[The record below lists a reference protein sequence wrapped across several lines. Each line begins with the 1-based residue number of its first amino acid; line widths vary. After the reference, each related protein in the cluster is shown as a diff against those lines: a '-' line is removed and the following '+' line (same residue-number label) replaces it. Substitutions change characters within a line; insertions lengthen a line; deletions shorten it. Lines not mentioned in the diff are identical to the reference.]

1 MEVFELKKVVR
12 PHQHMPAD
20 VKQAF
25 FEGTRPWEMANDSFV
40 EWTVGEYQDADDD
53 FDEDA
58 LLKEVD
64 DWALK
69 NFTKGESIIILH
81 WW

>member
-1 MEVFELKKVVR
+1 MEVFELKKVIR
-12 PHQHMPAD
+12 PNRHMPTA
-20 VKQAF
+20 VQKAF
-25 FEGTRPWEMANDSFV
+25 FEGTRSWEMANDSFV
-40 EWTVGEYQDADDD
+40 EWTVGEYEDCDEE
-53 FDEDA
+53 EDA